1 MRAQRKRRTSSEPVR
16 FLRKERR
23 MAVMHKK
30 PITNKAKS
38 PTQNVSGVGENVRF
52 EIEKFNAD
60 DD

>member
-1 MRAQRKRRTSSEPVR
+1 
-16 FLRKERR
+16 